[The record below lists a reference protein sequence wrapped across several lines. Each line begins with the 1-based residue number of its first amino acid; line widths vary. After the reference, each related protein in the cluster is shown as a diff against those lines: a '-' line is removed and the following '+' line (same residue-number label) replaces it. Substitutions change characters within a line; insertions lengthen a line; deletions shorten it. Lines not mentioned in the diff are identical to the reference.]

1 MFAYLEGTVAE
12 KDLNTLVLDVGG
24 IGWQITC
31 SMNTL
36 NKAPETGAEMKV
48 YTHMSVREDGA
59 ELFGFATREERAMFR
74 SLTQVS
80 GIGPKTAVQILSSMP
95 LRDLTR
101 AIMEG
106 DITAL
111 SRAQGVGKKTAQRMA
126 LELKGKVSDDELR
139 AILGEEASGAM
150 ASSAVRAAVPD
161 YVADTMAAL
170 QSLGYTPQEAQRAVD
185 KCRGE
190 TGDANE
196 LLRLALRSM

>member
-1 MFAYLEGTVAE
+1 MFAYLEGAVAE
-12 KDLNTLVLDVGG
+12 KDLNTLVLDVSGV
-24 IGWQITC
+24 GWQITC

-36 NKAPETGAEMKV
+36 SAAPETGAVMKV
-48 YTHMSVREDGA
+48 YTHLSVREDGA

-106 DITAL
+106 DVTAL
-111 SRAQGVGKKTAQRMA
+111 SRAQGVGKKTAQRIA

-139 AILGEEASGAM
+139 TILGDEAGAVP
-150 ASSAVRAAVPD
+150 AAARAAAPD
-161 YVADTMAAL
+161 YEADAMAAL
-170 QSLGYTPQEAQRAVD
+170 QSLGYTPQEARKALD
-185 KCRGE
+185 KCRGMTE
-190 TGDANE
+190 DANE

>member
-1 MFAYLEGTVAE
+1 MFAYLEGSVAE
-12 KDLNTLVLDVGG
+12 KDLNTLVLDVNG

-36 NKAPETGAEMKV
+36 NKAPETGSRMKV
-48 YTHMSVREDGA
+48 YTHMSVREDGV
-59 ELFGFATREERAMFR
+59 ELFGFATREEKAMFR

-106 DITAL
+106 DVTAL

-126 LELKGKVSDDELR
+126 LELKGKVTDEELR
-139 AILGEEASGAM
+139 AILGEEAGSAM
-150 ASSAVRAAVPD
+150 ASAARASAVPD
-161 YVADTMAAL
+161 YVSDAMAAL
-170 QSLGYTPQEAQRAVD
+170 QSLGYTPQEAQKALD
-185 KCRGE
+185 KCRDQ
-190 TGDANE
+190 TQDANE
-196 LLRLALRSM
+196 LLRLALRNM

>member
-1 MFAYLEGTVAE
+1 MFAYLEGAVAE
-12 KDLNTLVLDVGG
+12 KDLNTLVLDVSGV
-24 IGWQITC
+24 GWQITC

-36 NKAPETGAEMKV
+36 SAAPETGAVMKV
-48 YTHMSVREDGA
+48 YTHLSVREDGV
-59 ELFGFATREERAMFR
+59 ELFGFASREERAMFR

-106 DITAL
+106 DVTAL
-111 SRAQGVGKKTAQRMA
+111 SRAQGVGKKTAQRIA

-139 AILGEEASGAM
+139 AILGDEAGTVSA
-150 ASSAVRAAVPD
+150 ASVRAAAPD
-161 YVADTMAAL
+161 YEADALAAL
-170 QSLGYTPQEAQRAVD
+170 QSLGYTPQEARKALD
-185 KCRGE
+185 KCRGQTE
-190 TGDANE
+190 DANE

>member
-1 MFAYLEGTVAE
+1 MFAYLEGSVAE

-36 NKAPETGAEMKV
+36 NRAPETGGRMKV

-80 GIGPKTAVQILSSMP
+80 GIGPKTAVQILSSMT

-101 AIMEG
+101 AIMDG
-106 DITAL
+106 DVTAL
-111 SRAQGVGKKTAQRMA
+111 SRAQGVGKKTAQRIA
-126 LELKGKVSDDELR
+126 LELKGKVSDDELK
-139 AILGEEASGAM
+139 AILGDEAGPVID
-150 ASSAVRAAVPD
+150 SAARARAVPD
-161 YVADTMAAL
+161 YVADAMAAL
-170 QSLGYTPQEAQRAVD
+170 QSLGYTPQEAQRALA
-185 KCRGE
+185 KCRDQ
-190 TGDANE
+190 TDDANE